1 MRRTHLL
8 AVALAFASM
17 FPATAFA
24 VTVRPPQAPTP
35 PPNGTVTY
43 TYRTF
48 LAPEPIAGGGPV
60 GDLNE
65 DFGTLH
71 LTFNANGI
79 ISGTYHPDYGPP
91 IPVTGGRTDPQH
103 LWLELGGG
111 PNSPHR
117 RVHEPRVRRIEPGRS
132 ERSGVAA
139 LRGLRARL
147 MRLRR

>member
-1 MRRTHLL
+1 MRRIHLF
-8 AVALAFASM
+8 AALAFALV
-17 FPATAFA
+17 FPAKAYA
-24 VTVRPPQAPTP
+24 VTVRPPEAPTP

-65 DFGTLH
+65 DFGTLQ

-103 LWLELGGG
+103 LWLELGTAGRIRLTG
-111 PNSPHR
+111 QFTSRGFVASSP
-117 RVHEPRVRRIEPGRS
+117 VDP
-132 ERSGVAA
+132 SGAVW
-139 LRGLRARL
+139 RL
-147 MRLRR
+147 FAIYEHA